1 MVQRNSQQERHS
13 VLDGREYIGG
23 LPRQKSRGR
32 RPRRIKQAQPGESV
46 LSRPED
52 IDGFPSDKKSAL
64 DAARSER
71 RQGQACISALD
82 GPQCIDGIKHRD
94 LH

>member
-13 VLDGREYIGG
+13 VLDGREYIDGW
-23 LPRQKSRGR
+23 PRQESRGR
-32 RPRRIKQAQPGESV
+32 RPARPRQAGPGESV

-52 IDGFPSDKKSAL
+52 IAGFPSDKKSAL
-64 DAARSER
+64 DAARSEH
-71 RQGQACISALD
+71 RQGQACNSALD
-82 GPQCIDGIKHRD
+82 GPQCIDGVERRD